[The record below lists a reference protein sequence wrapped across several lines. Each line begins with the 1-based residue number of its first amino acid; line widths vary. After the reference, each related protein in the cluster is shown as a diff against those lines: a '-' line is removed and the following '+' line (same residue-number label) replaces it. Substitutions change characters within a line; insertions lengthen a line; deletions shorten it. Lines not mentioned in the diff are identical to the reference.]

1 VTGVTESAGLT
12 PKGARTRARI
22 VDAAAALVARRGVA
36 ETTVGEVRRS
46 AGVSSSQLYHYF
58 ADKDALIAAVVERL
72 TAMILADQAQ
82 LDLGTP
88 AGLRAWRDGLVAHA
102 RAVSGHDGS
111 ALGHL
116 IGQLV
121 ESDGAA
127 RDELAAGFDGWAG
140 SLRAAMHVLAGAG
153 HLREGVDPD
162 GLGDTLLA
170 TLQGGL
176 LLSQVHRDE
185 TPLATALDTVLALA
199 VRDDADA
206 PDRPPGPSGRMRP
219 RPQHPSS

>member
-1 VTGVTESAGLT
+1 MTEPAGLT

-22 VDAAAALVARRGVA
+22 VEAAAALVARRGVA
-36 ETTVGEVRRS
+36 ETTVGEVRRE

-58 ADKDALIAAVVERL
+58 VDKDALIGAVVERL
-72 TAMILADQAQ
+72 TAMILADQAR

-127 RDELAAGFDGWAG
+127 RAELAAGFEQWAR
-140 SLRAAMHVLAGAG
+140 SLRGAMHALADAG
-153 HLREGVDPD
+153 HLRAGVDPD
-162 GLGDTLLA
+162 RLGDTLLA

-185 TPLATALDTVLALA
+185 TPLATALDAVLELS
-199 VRDDADA
+199 VRDED
-206 PDRPPGPSGRMRP
+206 PPHGPA
-219 RPQHPSS
+219 